1 MKKLQ
6 ELDRFYWFKRT
17 QKNLKRLARKRSEA
31 KRRKEAR
38 LRRKSEYVGFDDRA
52 FKKQELKAI
61 KKLVGVNNSH
71 PKRTVG
77 DSSPTGRREIKIPKR
92 FSIIDS
98 PFECLQVFKAFKAL
112 FDDTRISGVLIDHEE
127 TREHDLGAE
136 ILLGKVA
143 KGCMD
148 VHRAQNQGF
157 EIEGQYPVSPGL
169 QRLIRSVGI
178 VKELEV
184 EGHTIES
191 DDAENEKVVIFKRKS
206 SGEEVTKIGSID
218 HKTKATQDFV
228 AHIDRCLKQ
237 NGSELTSDAKQD
249 LAEYIGE
256 IIANAQD
263 HSGVSNWQIYG
274 YLDRENEH
282 RICEVVIFNYGN
294 TFAQTFKKLPQEDF
308 ARLELNKYLDRH
320 EKSGIF
326 RKEWREDSLI
336 TLFSLQGRIS
346 SKNKPCDDTR
356 GHGTV
361 SLIEFFQSI
370 SKDSVSE
377 HRQNAKMCILSGSE
391 HIRFD
396 GTYRLKEDQGPPIIA
411 FNKENDLRKEPDS
424 NYVRSLKDVFFPG
437 SLIAIQFILPDY
449 ATKEIQV

>member
-17 QKNLKRLARKRSEA
+17 QKNLRRLARKRGKAERRKVA
-31 KRRKEAR
+31 KRRK
-38 LRRKSEYVGFDDRA
+38 KSEFSGYNDRA
-52 FKKQELKAI
+52 FKRQELRAI
-61 KKLVGVNNSH
+61 KKLAGVTKLNQ
-71 PKRTVG
+71 KRTQG

-98 PFECLQVFKAFKAL
+98 PLECLQVFKAFKPL
-112 FDDTRISGVLIDHEE
+112 FDDTRISGVLIDHED
-127 TREHDLGAE
+127 TYEHDLGAE

-157 EIEGQYPVSPGL
+157 EIEGQYPEAPAL

-184 EGHTIES
+184 AGHTIES

-206 SGEEVTKIGSID
+206 SGAEVTKIGSID

-228 AHIDRCLKQ
+228 AHIDHCLKQ

-263 HSGVSNWQIYG
+263 HSGVPNWQIYG

-294 TFAQTFKKLPQEDF
+294 TFAKTFKKLPQDDF
-308 ARLELNKYLDRH
+308 ARAELNKYLDRH

-326 RKEWREDSLI
+326 RKGWSEDSLI

-370 SKDSVSE
+370 SRDSVS
-377 HRQNAKMCILSGSE
+377 RYRPNAKMCILSGSE

-396 GTYRLKEDQGPPIIA
+396 GTYRLIEDEGPPIIA
-411 FNKENDLRKEPDS
+411 FNKDNDLRKEPDS
-424 NYVRSLKDVFFPG
+424 KYVRSLKDVFFPG

>member
-17 QKNLKRLARKRSEA
+17 QKNLKRLWKKKAEA
-31 KRRKEAR
+31 KRRKAAR
-38 LRRKSEYVGFDDRA
+38 RRKEREYVGFDDRA

-61 KKLVGVNNSH
+61 KKLAGVSKSH
-71 PKRTVG
+71 QKRTVG
-77 DSSPTGRREIKIPKR
+77 DGSPTGRREIKIPRR

-98 PFECLQVFKAFKAL
+98 PLECLQVFKAFKPL
-112 FDDTRISGVLIDHEE
+112 FDDARISGVLINHED
-127 TREHDLGAE
+127 TLQHDLGAE

-148 VHRAQNQGF
+148 VHRAQHQGF
-157 EIEGQYPVSPGL
+157 EIEGQYPESPGL
-169 QRLIRSVGI
+169 QKLIRSVGI

-184 EGHTIES
+184 AGHTIEP

-228 AHIDRCLKQ
+228 AHIDHCLQQ

-263 HSGVSNWQIYG
+263 HSGVPNWQIYG

-294 TFAQTFKKLPQEDF
+294 TFAKTFKKLPQDDY
-308 ARLELNKYLDRH
+308 ARIELNKYLERH

-326 RKEWREDSLI
+326 RKGWSEDSLI

-346 SKNKPCDDTR
+346 SKNKPSDDTR

-370 SKDSVSE
+370 SRDSVSE

-411 FNKENDLRKEPDS
+411 FNKDNDLRKEPDS
-424 NYVRSLKDVFFPG
+424 NYVRSLRDVFFPG